1 MLNADNLS
9 KSFALSHKKVC
20 TPLVDATFYIG
31 EGEKVGILGKSG
43 EGKTT
48 IARILCGLTP
58 PDGGNV
64 YIDGAPLYDAKKRYN
79 RDVGKTVQLVPQHP
93 YASLDPVQPVGK
105 AVAEALRVARRA
117 ANRTEAERLTAELLE
132 KVGLEQDIAKR
143 TPAQISG
150 GQAQRIAIARALAV
164 RPSVLISD
172 EATSMLDISSQA
184 QIIALLDSLVKTEKL
199 SVLFISHDESLVE
212 AFTTRR
218 YRLTD
223 GRLNQNE

>member
-20 TPLVDATFYIG
+20 TPLVDASFYIG

-48 IARILCGLTP
+48 IARIICGLTP

-64 YIDGAPLYDAKKRYN
+64 YIDGAPLYDVKKRYN

-184 QIIALLDSLVKTEKL
+184 QIVALLDSLVKTEKL
-199 SVLFISHDESLVE
+199 SVLFLSLIHI
-212 AFTTRR
+212 
-218 YRLTD
+218 
-223 GRLNQNE
+223 

>member
-20 TPLVDATFYIG
+20 TPLVDASFYIG

-64 YIDGAPLYDAKKRYN
+64 YIDGAPLYDVKKRYN

-105 AVAEALRVARRA
+105 AVAEALRVAKRA

-184 QIIALLDSLVKTEKL
+184 QIVALLDSLVKTEKL

-212 AFTTRR
+212 AFTTRH